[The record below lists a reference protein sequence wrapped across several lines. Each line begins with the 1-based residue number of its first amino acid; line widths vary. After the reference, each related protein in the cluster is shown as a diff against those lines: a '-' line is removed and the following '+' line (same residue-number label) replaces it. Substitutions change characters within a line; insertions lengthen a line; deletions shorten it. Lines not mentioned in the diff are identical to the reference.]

1 MANGIRKVLGNL
13 VRKIREDGAAKALGG
28 NNKSWE
34 EKTNSRIARLGLTQR
49 QQRLSRLWA
58 WYRAQTY
65 DSRKLDWNGDE
76 IKDEIEIETIASTG
90 VVPPGFQ
97 QSATEVP
104 LEFRKPTAP
113 YALPRVIVHRFTG
126 LLFGEQHA
134 PKFEVSDDPQT
145 EDWINAVLIAANFRQ
160 RAKRARNMGGA
171 MGSWCVG
178 FKFRDGAP
186 VIEVHDPRWCFP
198 QFVERGSRELR
209 RLEIKYVYPVERLNP
224 ENGEIEEHA
233 FWYRRVIDAQTD
245 TQWDPVPVE
254 DGDEPAWPDLKH
266 ETVTHG
272 LGFVPVEWGHNLE
285 GEDDE
290 IDGDPDC
297 EGTFDAIKAIDAL
310 RAQANKGTLK
320 NADPTLVVNTAEP
333 LDSVQK
339 GSDHALKFPNPG
351 EGAKYMEMTG
361 GGLKFALD
369 LADKF
374 REGVLEVC
382 QVVLD
387 HPEAGAQKTATEVER
402 VYSSMV
408 ERVGDLQVMYGG
420 PWLRLAEKMIKAG
433 RMIEQG
439 QPVQREDGTT
449 EVRRIKLPPRTE
461 KAQDG
466 SVQRFERE
474 LGPGGTV
481 AMKWPPIYQPTLDE
495 ITKAIDAMSRG
506 VLNNLIDQ
514 DTAVRFVARFLGV
527 DAVDKMI
534 KKIEAERAQRDAEA
548 QQQMA
553 QAMGG
558 AGGPPG
564 GGALTR

>member
-13 VRKIREDGAAKALGG
+13 MSRIRQEGAAKSLGG
-28 NNKSWE
+28 NNKSWVD
-34 EKTNSRIARLGLTQR
+34 KTNARIARLGMTQR
-49 QQRLSRLWA
+49 QMKLSRLWA
-58 WYRAQTY
+58 WYRCESYA
-65 DSRKLDWNGDE
+65 SRKLDWNGDE
-76 IKDEIEIETIASTG
+76 IKDEIEIETIASEG

-97 QSATEVP
+97 QAATEVP

-134 PKFEVSDDPQT
+134 PKFEVADDPQT
-145 EDWINAVLIAANFRQ
+145 EDWLNAVLTKAVFRQ
-160 RAKRARNMGGA
+160 RAKMARNMGGA

-178 FKFRDGAP
+178 FQFRDSEP
-186 VIEVHDPRWCFP
+186 RIEVHDPRWCFP
-198 QFVERGSRELR
+198 EFVERGSKVLR
-209 RLEIKYVYPVERLNP
+209 RIEIKYIYPVETINP
-224 ENGEIEEHA
+224 ENGELEEQA
-233 FWYRRVIDAQTD
+233 FWYRRIIDAQTD
-245 TQWDPVPVE
+245 TLWDPVPVQ
-254 DGDEPAWPDLKH
+254 DGDEPAWNDLRS
-266 ETVTHG
+266 ETIKHG

-285 GEDDE
+285 VQGE
-290 IDGDPDC
+290 IDGDSDC
-297 EGTFDAIKAIDAL
+297 EGTFDTVKAIDAL

-320 NADPTLVVNTAEP
+320 NADPTVVINCTDD
-333 LDSVQK
+333 LSSIQK

-351 EGAKYMEMTG
+351 ESAKYMEMTG
-361 GGLKFALD
+361 AGLKFALD

-420 PWLRLAEKMIKAG
+420 PWIRLAEKMIKAA
-433 RMIEQG
+433 RILAAG
-439 QPVQREDGTT
+439 QNADGSTVVQWSA
-449 EVRRIKLPPRTE
+449 IKLPPRME
-461 KAQDG
+461 KDQAGQP
-466 SVQRFERE
+466 QRIERV

-481 AMKWPPIYQPTLDE
+481 ALKWPPIYQPTLDE
-495 ITKAIDAMSRG
+495 IAKAIDAMSRG
-506 VLNNLIDQ
+506 VLNHLVDQ
-514 DTAVRFVARFLGV
+514 ETADRFVAKFLGV
-527 DAVDKMI
+527 EAVDKML
-534 KKIEAERAQRDAEA
+534 KKIEAERAQHDAEA

-558 AGGPPG
+558 GGGPPG
-564 GGALTR
+564 AGGALTR